1 MHRQKGNKK
10 MNEIPK
16 EVKILNIHK
25 ASDNHEN
32 FIEFQLLKN
41 GKSHIIRESGF
52 IQRYGD
58 EALKEFEK

>member
-1 MHRQKGNKK
+1 
-10 MNEIPK
+10 MNEIPS
-16 EVKILNIHK
+16 EVKILHIHK

-58 EALKEFEK
+58 EALKGFQK